1 MIYNDN
7 ADDGIMM
14 KKAGIIYENDIMIT
28 IPSGY
33 INELLDN
40 TIMQH
45 NVFNVITLINYNYY
59 NNI

>member
-28 IPSGY
+28 ISFWLY
-33 INELLDN
+33 
-40 TIMQH
+40 
-45 NVFNVITLINYNYY
+45 
-59 NNI
+59 